1 MKPSSRTYLEETRG
15 RRSILARHVHKLRHG
30 VRHLQHHPLDSP
42 RYIRSTEIYY
52 MKVIKVMPTFE
63 FLFFLPETLY

>member
-1 MKPSSRTYLEETRG
+1 MAVAPSWPVM
-15 RRSILARHVHKLRHG
+15 SINFAMESDIFSTILLI
-30 VRHLQHHPLDSP
+30 HLDILGAQ
-42 RYIRSTEIYY
+42 RYIY